1 MRVTKIVRT
10 GKYHSGCRVSGLEKN
25 AVIPNSILDK
35 EFSDDDFVFY
45 QRTPMREGSYYYKS
59 ISPVKGRKRKVSRI
73 HERVDNFSAERDIMC
88 IRKWVMFHKKYLP
101 YIRYSKHDIV
111 SNIYLSCWET
121 GAFEKYN
128 PKTCTY
134 DTYISA
140 IVENHLISMVRSK
153 NVLKEYN
160 KCFDIDDRNTYFFDE
175 AELVSNYDIDNRLV
189 FNQLEQFA
197 LSLDDEYPICYSD
210 CFKVLTGEK
219 TVTDLNNET
228 GVGSVMI
235 REAIKTL
242 KQYLLGYCES
252 VGIQY
257 A

>member
-10 GKYHSGCRVSGLEKN
+10 GKYNSGCRVSGLDKN
-25 AVIPNSILDK
+25 AVIPNSLLGR
-35 EFSDDDFVFY
+35 EFSEEDFVYY
-45 QRTPMREGSYYYKS
+45 QRTPMRDGSYYYKS
-59 ISPVKGRKRKVSRI
+59 ISPVKGRKRKVFVQRGRI
-73 HERVDNFSAERDIMC
+73 DNFSAERDLKRIH
-88 IRKWVMFHKKYLP
+88 KWVMFHKKYLP

-140 IVENHLISMVRSK
+140 IVENHLISMVRNK
-153 NVLKEYN
+153 NILSEYN
-160 KCFDIDDRNTYFFDE
+160 QCFNVEDRNSYCFDESKLTTD
-175 AELVSNYDIDNRLV
+175 YDIDNRLV

-197 LSLDDEYPICYSD
+197 LSLDDEYPVCYSD

-219 TVTDLNNET
+219 TVTDINNDT
-228 GVGSVMI
+228 GVGSVTI
-235 REAIKTL
+235 RDAIKTL

-257 A
+257 V